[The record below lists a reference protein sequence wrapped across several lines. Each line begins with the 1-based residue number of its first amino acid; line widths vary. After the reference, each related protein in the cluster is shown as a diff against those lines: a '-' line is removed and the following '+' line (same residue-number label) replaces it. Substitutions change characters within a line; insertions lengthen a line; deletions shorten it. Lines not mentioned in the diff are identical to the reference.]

1 MAQPAGDIQRSFG
14 HYEVESVLGRGAMGM
29 VYLARDRR
37 IGRRVALKTVH
48 VEERFDD
55 ESEANE
61 FYKRLQRE
69 AELCGSLQHP
79 NIVTL
84 YEPGYE
90 NDVISYLA
98 TEYVD
103 GDSLRQRLKKTRPLP
118 LDEAIRVSEDL
129 LRGLAFAHEKGI
141 IHRD

>member
-1 MAQPAGDIQRSFG
+1 MTEAAGDLRKEYG
-14 HYEVESVLGRGAMGM
+14 PYVVESVLGRGAMGM

-37 IGRRVALKTVH
+37 IGRKVALKTVH

-69 AELCGSLQHP
+69 AELCGALQHP

-84 YEPGYE
+84 YEPGYD
-90 NDVISYLA
+90 NNTIAWLA

-103 GDSLRQRLKKTRPLP
+103 GESLRDHMKKRKPLP
-118 LDEAIRVSEDL
+118 LNDA
-129 LRGLAFAHEKGI
+129 LRIATDI
-141 IHRD
+141 